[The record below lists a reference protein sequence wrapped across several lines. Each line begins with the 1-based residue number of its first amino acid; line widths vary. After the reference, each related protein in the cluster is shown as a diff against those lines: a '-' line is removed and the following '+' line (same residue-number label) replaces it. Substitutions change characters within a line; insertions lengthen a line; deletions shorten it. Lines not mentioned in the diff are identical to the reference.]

1 MSGFLSS
8 MVDEIGARRT
18 RLRAAFG
25 DRGQAVTEFLVLGG
39 LAIGSIGLVVRDG
52 MVRTAP
58 WGLALPFVFVIGYLL
73 IDARRQRAVPDF
85 KRRLPEINDDLDAK
99 DLKRTLTELRAEQDV
114 DAEDLSRAEAEFR
127 ANTEARR
134 LARLDQADTI
144 VGRAYD
150 WPVFL
155 WSFGCALLGA
165 AAFVLAW
172 TAQPHVAPHEE
183 WQPPREAVDVD
194 IAP

>member
-1 MSGFLSS
+1 
-8 MVDEIGARRT
+8 MVSEIGARRR
-18 RLRAAFG
+18 RLRASFG
-25 DRGQAVTEFLVLGG
+25 DRGQAVTEFLVLAG

-58 WGLALPFVFVIGYLL
+58 WGLALPLVFAIGYFA
-73 IDARRQRAVPDF
+73 IEARRQTQIRAGAD
-85 KRRLPEINDDLDAK
+85 EAK
-99 DLKRTLTELRAEQDV
+99 TG
-114 DAEDLSRAEAEFR
+114 
-127 ANTEARR
+127 N
-134 LARLDQADTI
+134 
-144 VGRAYD
+144 AYD
-150 WPVFL
+150 WIVLL

-172 TAQPHVAPHEE
+172 TAHPAVAPHED

>member
-1 MSGFLSS
+1 MLS
-8 MVDEIGARRT
+8 EIGARRR

-25 DRGQAVTEFLVLGG
+25 DRAQAFTEFLALAG

-58 WGLALPFVFVIGYLL
+58 WGLALPFVFVIGYLA
-73 IDARRQRAVPDF
+73 IEARRQAQVRAGAD
-85 KRRLPEINDDLDAK
+85 EAK
-99 DLKRTLTELRAEQDV
+99 T
-114 DAEDLSRAEAEFR
+114 SS
-127 ANTEARR
+127 
-134 LARLDQADTI
+134 
-144 VGRAYD
+144 AYD
-150 WPVFL
+150 WIVLL

-165 AAFVLAW
+165 AAFILAW
-172 TAQPHVAPHEE
+172 TAHPHVAPHED